1 MPYFIFRF
9 LLRRNDKS
17 DFLKFVAEQKITHMS
32 DILTEELTKI
42 AISMLIGSILGLERE
57 FQNKPAGFRT
67 IALICVGATLFTV
80 ISIRMGE
87 TSNSMDRI
95 AANII
100 TGIGFIGAGVIFK
113 NGANVYGL
121 TTAATIWIAA
131 GLGMA
136 VGANEYALAF
146 TTLAVS
152 LIILRG
158 FEYFQEKVFRIQQ
171 RRLYFITFQGHQL
184 DDVIEIE
191 LRKHKLKFQKNKERR
206 NRNET
211 TCEYE
216 VSGKRKR
223 LDAFHEFLL
232 EHESITSFEY

>member
-1 MPYFIFRF
+1 
-9 LLRRNDKS
+9 
-17 DFLKFVAEQKITHMS
+17 MS
-32 DILTEELTKI
+32 DILIEELTKI
-42 AISMLIGSILGLERE
+42 AISMLIGSVLGLERE
-57 FQNKPAGFRT
+57 FQNRPAGFRT
-67 IALICVGATLFTV
+67 ISLICVGATLFTI
-80 ISIRMGE
+80 ISLSLGE
-87 TSNSMDRI
+87 TSHSIDRI
-95 AANII
+95 AANIV

-121 TTAATIWIAA
+121 TTAATIWMAA

-136 VGANEYALAF
+136 VGAGQYPLAF
-146 TTLAVS
+146 VTLVAA
-152 LIILRG
+152 LLILRG
-158 FEYFQEKVFRIQQ
+158 FDFFQERVLQVHQ
-171 RRLYFITFQGHQL
+171 RRLYFITFHGHQL
-184 DDVIEIE
+184 DDVIELE
-191 LRKHKLKFQKNKERR
+191 MKKHKLNFHKNKEKR

>member
-1 MPYFIFRF
+1 
-9 LLRRNDKS
+9 
-17 DFLKFVAEQKITHMS
+17 MS
-32 DILTEELTKI
+32 AVVIEELTKMG
-42 AISMLIGSILGLERE
+42 ISVLIGSLLGLERE

-67 IALICVGATLFTV
+67 IALICIGATLFTI

-87 TSNSMDRI
+87 DLQSSDRI

-136 VGANEYALAF
+136 VGANEYVLAF
-146 TTLAVS
+146 VTLVIA
-152 LIILRG
+152 LIVLRG
-158 FEYFQEKVFRIQQ
+158 FEYFQEKMFKILQ
-171 RRLYFITFQGHQL
+171 RRLYFITFKGQEL
-184 DDVIEIE
+184 DTLIEEE
-191 LRKHKLKFQKNKERR
+191 LKKNKLRFHKNKEKR
-206 NRNET
+206 NKQAT

-216 VSGKRKR
+216 VFGRKKRIE
-223 LDAFHEFLL
+223 AFNEFLL
-232 EHESITSFEY
+232 HNEAVQSFEY

>member
-1 MPYFIFRF
+1 
-9 LLRRNDKS
+9 
-17 DFLKFVAEQKITHMS
+17 MS
-32 DILTEELTKI
+32 AVLIDELTKMG
-42 AISMLIGSILGLERE
+42 ISVLIGSLLGLERE

-67 IALICVGATLFTV
+67 IALICVGATLFTI

-87 TSNSMDRI
+87 TLQSSDRI

-146 TTLAVS
+146 VTLAMA

-158 FEYFQEKVFRIQQ
+158 FEYFQAQVFRIHQ
-171 RRLYFITFQGHQL
+171 RRLYFITFKGNDL
-184 DDVIEIE
+184 DRLIEDE
-191 LRKHKLKFQKNKERR
+191 MKKNKLRFHKNKEKR
-206 NRNET
+206 NKQTT

-216 VSGKRKR
+216 VFGRKKR
-223 LDAFHEFLL
+223 LEVFNEFLL
-232 EHESITSFEY
+232 QNEAVQSFEY